1 MKKPHYPA
9 WVTSSILF
17 ICLIYITCI
26 VFSFTMY
33 WSSSPYEFFLTN
45 SLSGVFLSLT
55 ICLMSALF
63 ILREKEALYI
73 VVLLSFMILFFN
85 TMVWI
90 GTWVMWNEMLSVYIV
105 LLLIHFAVLC
115 NLSYQCF
122 GALSWGWNY
131 NDKKEKKHKKK

>member
-1 MKKPHYPA
+1 MKKPDYPA
-9 WVTSSILF
+9 WVSSSILF

-26 VFSFTMY
+26 IFSFTVY
-33 WSSSPYEFFLTN
+33 WSSSSYEFFLAN
-45 SLSGVFLSLT
+45 SLSGVFLALT

-90 GTWVMWNEMLSVYIV
+90 GSWTMSNEMLSVYIV

-122 GALSWGWNY
+122 GALAWGGNY
-131 NDKKEKKHKKK
+131 KHEWKKKKKK